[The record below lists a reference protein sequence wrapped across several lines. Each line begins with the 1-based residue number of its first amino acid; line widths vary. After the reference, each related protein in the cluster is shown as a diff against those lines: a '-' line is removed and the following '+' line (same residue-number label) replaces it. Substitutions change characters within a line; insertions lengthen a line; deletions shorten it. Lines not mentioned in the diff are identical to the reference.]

1 MKIAYLVSKYPA
13 VSHTFILQEI
23 QALRARGHEIG
34 TFSVRKAKPAD
45 IIDAVAAEEARN
57 TRHLLPAN
65 VPAYL
70 IAFLWAFGTRP
81 LRSIACFLTAIATF
95 DISFWQ
101 RLRWCYYYFEAV
113 LLAYWLVR
121 DKFEHLHCHF
131 GNNGSNTAWLAAR
144 IAGVPFSLTLHGID
158 IDEPEKFRLRQ
169 KIAEARFTVC
179 ISKFGK
185 ARMMHLCPPKDWHKI
200 RVVRCG
206 LPTPRREGVP
216 PITGQGRLLCVA
228 RLSREKGHL
237 ILFDALKQLHDEGLA
252 FTCTLVG
259 DGPVRAILEARVA
272 ALGLD
277 RQVVF
282 RGSLPPAEVA
292 KSYEAADAVVLAS
305 FGEGIPLV
313 LMEAMSAGRPVVAT
327 RVGGIP
333 ELVEHGENGYLCAP
347 GNAKDLAAALARL
360 LRHPDRAQELGE
372 AAVKTIAER
381 FNVDASADKHCALFH
396 D

>member
-13 VSHTFILQEI
+13 VSHTFILQEV
-23 QALRARGHEIG
+23 QALRARGHEID
-34 TFSVRKAKPAD
+34 TFSVRQAKPED
-45 IIDAVAAEEARN
+45 IIDATSTAEAAN

-65 VPAYL
+65 LAMYG

-81 LRSIACFLTAIATF
+81 LRSITTFWTAVAAI

-101 RLRWCYYYFEAV
+101 RLRWSYYYFEAV

-121 DKFEHLHCHF
+121 GDYEHLHCHF

-144 IAGVPFSLTLHGID
+144 ISGVPLSLTLHGID
-158 IDEPEKFRLRQ
+158 IDEPEKFRLAQ

-185 ARMMHLCPPKDWHKI
+185 ARMMHLCPPKHWGKI

-206 LPTPRREGVP
+206 LPTPNLDGVP
-216 PITGQGRLLCVA
+216 PITAQGRLLCVA

-237 ILFDALKQLHDEGLA
+237 ILFEALEQLRDEGFD

-259 DGPVRAILEARVA
+259 DGPMRAALEARA
-272 ALGLD
+272 AELGLAK
-277 RQVVF
+277 QILF
-282 RGSLPPAEVA
+282 RGALPSSAVA
-292 KSYEAADAVVLAS
+292 KCYQEADAVVLAS

-333 ELVEHGENGYLCAP
+333 ELVEHGESGYLCAA
-347 GNAKDLAAALARL
+347 GNANDLAGAIALL
-360 LRHPDRAQELGE
+360 LRHPERAQALGE
-372 AAVKTIAER
+372 TAVKTISER
-381 FNVDASADKHCALFH
+381 FNLDASADKLCALFRG
-396 D
+396 